1 MELLPPPFG
10 GRETA
15 LRVGRLTKTEEKET
29 IIINRSDRATYP
41 QRKSV
46 SRSGAT
52 PTYWYLSALPG
63 LMREAVSRLER
74 HWEELRP

>member
-52 PTYWYLSALPG
+52 PGSHLDIDEFIDAARNVT
-63 LMREAVSRLER
+63 
-74 HWEELRP
+74 